1 MKPLRAFSTSLCLL
15 PWTFHPTNAKD
26 KFDPTSYA
34 SSDVITCDVAVIGGG
49 SSGTYGAINLHK
61 RGQSVVLVEKEA
73 VLGGHTNTYTDPL
86 TNITIDYGVQ
96 AYWNIPVTQNYLN
109 YLGIE
114 TTEYTGYSRKE
125 FYANFETG
133 QEVTF
138 TASSNYTAY
147 VKQIEKYPYLEW
159 SWNLPN
165 PVPSDLLLPFAK
177 FMQKYDLEDLGYNV
191 FWAAQGLSNVLE
203 QLTVNVFKIFDKSFI
218 DALQGG
224 DVRSVDGNGEI
235 YNKASAILKGKVLYS
250 SQVVASS
257 RPADGT
263 HVKLA
268 VATPRGNKLIIASK
282 LLVSIPPLFNNMKPF
297 GLTTRESNIF
307 SQWSYSGYYTILVN
321 NTGLPSGYRFRNAN
335 AATLSNIPKLPGP
348 YQITETN
355 IPGLFYIWY
364 GSPYALEEAAV
375 KKDITAV
382 IRRLQKAV
390 GANGSPVPHFVEF
403 KSHTPFKLVVSG
415 DSIRDGF
422 YRDLEELQGYR
433 NTWYT
438 GAAVISHSSAILW
451 NFTETLLPQIIAAQS

>member
-1 MKPLRAFSTSLCLL
+1 
-15 PWTFHPTNAKD
+15 
-26 KFDPTSYA
+26 
-34 SSDVITCDVAVIGGG
+34 
-49 SSGTYGAINLHK
+49 
-61 RGQSVVLVEKEA
+61 
-73 VLGGHTNTYTDPL
+73 
-86 TNITIDYGVQ
+86 
-96 AYWNIPVTQNYLN
+96 
-109 YLGIE
+109 
-114 TTEYTGYSRKE
+114 
-125 FYANFETG
+125 
-133 QEVTF
+133 
-138 TASSNYTAY
+138 
-147 VKQIEKYPYLEW
+147 
-159 SWNLPN
+159 
-165 PVPSDLLLPFAK
+165 
-177 FMQKYDLEDLGYNV
+177 MQKYDLEDLGYNV

-263 HVKLA
+263 HVKLG
-268 VATPRGNKLIIASK
+268 VATPTGNKLIIASK
-282 LLVSIPPLFNNMKPF
+282 LLVSIPPLLNNMKPF

-390 GANGSPVPHFVEF
+390 GANGCPVPHFVEF

-415 DSIRDGF
+415 DSIRHGF

-451 NFTETLLPQIIAAQS
+451 NFTETLLPQLIAAQS